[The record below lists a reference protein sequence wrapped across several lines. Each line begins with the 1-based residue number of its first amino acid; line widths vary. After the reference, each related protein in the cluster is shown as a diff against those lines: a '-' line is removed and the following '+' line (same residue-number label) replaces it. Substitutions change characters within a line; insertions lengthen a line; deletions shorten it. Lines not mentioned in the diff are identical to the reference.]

1 MAEAWHAKW
10 ISMQRRRL
18 IFHDL
23 FSHGSFI
30 MVQFS
35 TFCDHEEAFKFLW
48 SRFLTP
54 IPSQKS
60 FEKKTFFFYFG
71 TIQWKKKRFF
81 FSFFSPHLVTLIKPS
96 AAVSLSRAV
105 TFIPTSPFRPRAIKP
120 SLAQK
125 RSFKF
130 VIMWHEDG
138 LERRGHLMLQSDV
151 LMATQALSTGEGQG
165 LKSPQVKTTK
175 MKD

>member
-1 MAEAWHAKW
+1 
-10 ISMQRRRL
+10 MQRCRL

-60 FEKKTFFFYFG
+60 FEKKL
-71 TIQWKKKRFF
+71 
-81 FSFFSPHLVTLIKPS
+81 SFFTLEPFSGKKEDFFPFFPPLSHPHKTLRRCVLVAS
-96 AAVSLSRAV
+96 CHVYSD
-105 TFIPTSPFRPRAIKP
+105 IPVRPRAIKP

-130 VIMWHEDG
+130 AIMWHEDG